1 MEPNPGQLWSFLRDL
16 WLANAFTKFE
26 LAARVGLKVSYEA
39 KKTRT
44 SAASVKKSVKKVG
57 NSRKR
62 VERRLGS
69 AMKKSLGTAPSKRR

>member
-1 MEPNPGQLWSFLRDL
+1 MEVC
-16 WLANAFTKFE
+16 TKLYTGGE
-26 LAARVGLKVSYEA
+26 GARVAARVGSKVSYEA

-69 AMKKSLGTAPSKRR
+69 AVKKSLGTAPSKRR